1 MQVRQQPTGSLK
13 CNPGA
18 ATNEDA
24 APAATQTS
32 SKRLREESEMEE
44 VIEIKDD
51 EEEDVTAIAA
61 LASKKMKFE
70 VEVKKAELKSLKV
83 QKQEAVDKVKK
94 ISSELEA
101 VQQLTEQQKESFKQ
115 HKREEKSFK
124 KQAEGYEVEIEAL
137 YQKQMDALKLK
148 AEKRLLAKGDEAA
161 INMSKEQGTRLERQL
176 DEARLEVEKVEKEIA
191 DLPSAPGYSQDM
203 LSLLDN
209 QIAAK
214 RRELECPVCFEESAP
229 PIYTCVAQHLVCA
242 KCR

>member
-1 MQVRQQPTGSLK
+1 MQVRQEPTGSLK

-61 LASKKMKFE
+61 LASKKMRLE

-101 VQQLTEQQKESFKQ
+101 VHESTGQQKESLKQ
-115 HKREEKSFK
+115 HRREEKSFK
-124 KQAEGYEVEIEAL
+124 KQAEGYEVEIVAL
-137 YQKQMDALKLK
+137 YKKQIDALKLK
-148 AEKRLLAKGDEAA
+148 AEKRDLAKGDEAA
-161 INMSKEQGTRLERQL
+161 ISMSKEQGTRLERQL
-176 DEARLEVEKVEKEIA
+176 EEAKLEIEKVEKEIA
-191 DLPSAPGYSQDM
+191 YLPSAPGYSQEM

-214 RRELECPVCFEESAP
+214 RRELECPVCFEECAP
-229 PIYTCVAQHLVCA
+229 PIYTCIAQHLVCV

>member
-1 MQVRQQPTGSLK
+1 MQVRQEPTGSLK

-24 APAATQTS
+24 QTS
-32 SKRLREESEMEE
+32 SKRLREESQMEE

-51 EEEDVTAIAA
+51 NEEEDVTAIAA

-83 QKQEAVDKVKK
+83 QKQEAVDKVRK

-101 VQQLTEQQKESFKQ
+101 VQELTEQQKETLKQ

-124 KQAEGYEVEIEAL
+124 KQAEGYEVQIEAL
-137 YQKQMDALKLK
+137 YQKQTDALKLK
-148 AEKRLLAKGDEAA
+148 AEKRGLAKGDEAA

>member
-1 MQVRQQPTGSLK
+1 MQVRQEPTGSLK

-61 LASKKMKFE
+61 LASKKMRLE

-83 QKQEAVDKVKK
+83 QKQEAVDKVRK

-101 VQQLTEQQKESFKQ
+101 VQELTEQQKETLKQ

-148 AEKRLLAKGDEAA
+148 AEKRGLVKGDEAA
-161 INMSKEQGTRLERQL
+161 ITMSKE
-176 DEARLEVEKVEKEIA
+176 
-191 DLPSAPGYSQDM
+191 
-203 LSLLDN
+203 
-209 QIAAK
+209 
-214 RRELECPVCFEESAP
+214 
-229 PIYTCVAQHLVCA
+229 
-242 KCR
+242 